1 MNFSRRALRVWSR
14 RVEVDLHPLESAP
27 IAAGPLEGVGVIVTR
42 PQRQSAGL
50 ARKLVAIGA
59 RPLIWPAIIILPPQ
73 DRTSLDAAH
82 AALSS
87 YDIAVFVSANAV
99 EYGVPDAARWPQSL
113 RVFAPGP
120 GTAEALAAVG
130 VAGVRI
136 PVTTFDSEGLLALP
150 ELQHVNG
157 TRVVIF
163 RGQAGRELLGHALTQ
178 RGAHVDYVSCYRR
191 AAPSSGADGL
201 LEALREGRAHAI
213 TLSSAEGIDN
223 LLAAIGIEGRRLL
236 ERIPAFVPH
245 PRIAQ
250 HAHAVG
256 LPAVTTAAG
265 GDAGVIAGL
274 LEWFAAHPI
283 VKKG

>member
-1 MNFSRRALRVWSR
+1 
-14 RVEVDLHPLESAP
+14 VDAHPLEP
-27 IAAGPLEGVGVIVTR
+27 PHITPGPLDGVGVIVTR
-42 PQRQSAGL
+42 PQRQAAGL
-50 ARKLVAIGA
+50 ARRLAAVGA
-59 RPLIWPAIIILPPQ
+59 TPLIWPAIVILPPQ
-73 DRTSLDAAH
+73 DRTQLDAAH

-99 EYGVPDAARWPQSL
+99 EYGVPDAANWPSAL

-130 VAGVRI
+130 VTGVRI

-150 ELQHVNG
+150 ELERVDG
-157 TRVVIF
+157 ARVVIF
-163 RGQAGRELLGHALTQ
+163 RGQGGREMLGSTLAQ

-191 AAPSSGADGL
+191 TAPSSGAQGL
-201 LEALREGRAHAI
+201 LEAMRKGRAHAI

-223 LLAAIGIEGRRLL
+223 LLGAAGIEGRTLL

-245 PRIAQ
+245 PRIAK
-250 HAHAVG
+250 HARLVG
-256 LPAVTTAAG
+256 LPVVTTAAG
-265 GDAGVIAGL
+265 GDAGLIAGL

-283 VKKG
+283 VKES

>member
-1 MNFSRRALRVWSR
+1 MNFSRAAQPVWWR
-14 RVEVDLHPLESAP
+14 PPDVDVRPLERRHIAP
-27 IAAGPLEGVGVIVTR
+27 GPLDGVGVVITR
-42 PQRQSAGL
+42 PQRQAAGL
-50 ARKLVAIGA
+50 ARKLASAGA
-59 RPLIWPAIIILPPQ
+59 TPLIWPAIVILPPP
-73 DRTSLDAAH
+73 DRAALDAAH

-99 EYGVPDAARWPQSL
+99 EYGVPDPARSPSAL

-130 VAGVRI
+130 VTGVRI

-150 ELQHVNG
+150 ELEHVDG
-157 TRVVIF
+157 AHVVIF
-163 RGQAGRELLGHALTQ
+163 RGQSGRTLLGATLTQ
-178 RGAHVDYVSCYRR
+178 RGARVDYVACYRR
-191 AAPSSGADGL
+191 TAPTSGAQGL
-201 LEALREGRAHAI
+201 LEALRKGRAHAI

-223 LLAAIGIEGRRLL
+223 LLAAVGIEGRTLL

-250 HAHAVG
+250 HARRAG
-256 LPAVTTAAG
+256 LPVVTTAAG
-265 GDAGVIAGL
+265 GDAGLVAGL

-283 VKKG
+283 AHEG